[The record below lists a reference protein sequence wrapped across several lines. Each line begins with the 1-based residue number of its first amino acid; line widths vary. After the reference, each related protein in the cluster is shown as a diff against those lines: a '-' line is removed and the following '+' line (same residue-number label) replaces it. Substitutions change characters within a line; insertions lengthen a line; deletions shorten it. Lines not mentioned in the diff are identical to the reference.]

1 MLKVLTHSSNGT
13 KRFAKVFAKK
23 ILARSFDFSSCLPAS
38 RAASIIGL
46 TGDLGSGKTTFIQG
60 FLKGLGVKQRITSP
74 TFVIFKRYEIPA
86 CRQARKDK
94 NYKNV
99 YHVDCYRLN
108 KPEEILKL
116 GFKEIINN
124 PQNIV
129 LIEWA
134 EKLKKI
140 LPKKIDWI
148 NFEYGK
154 KYNERKIT
162 TKL

>member
-23 ILARSFDFSSCLPAS
+23 ILARSSDFSSRL
-38 RAASIIGL
+38 RRQAASIIGL

-60 FLKGLGVKQRITSP
+60 FLKSAGIRKRITSP
-74 TFVIFKRYEIPA
+74 TFVIFKRYEI
-86 CRQARKDK
+86 KDK

-116 GFKEIINN
+116 DFKEIIHN

-140 LPKKIDWI
+140 LPKKINWI

-154 KYNERKIT
+154 KSNERKIIV
-162 TKL
+162 KII

>member
-23 ILARSFDFSSCLPAS
+23 ILARSFEFPLTL
-38 RAASIIGL
+38 IIGL

-74 TFVIFKRYEIPA
+74 TFVIFKRYEI
-86 CRQARKDK
+86 K
-94 NYKNV
+94 NEKYKNV
-99 YHVDCYRLN
+99 YHIDCYRLN

-116 GFKEIINN
+116 DFKEIISNSK
-124 PQNIV
+124 NIV

-134 EKLKKI
+134 EKLKKV
-140 LPKKIDWI
+140 LPQKINWI

-154 KYNERKIT
+154 KSNERKIIT
-162 TKL
+162 NSN